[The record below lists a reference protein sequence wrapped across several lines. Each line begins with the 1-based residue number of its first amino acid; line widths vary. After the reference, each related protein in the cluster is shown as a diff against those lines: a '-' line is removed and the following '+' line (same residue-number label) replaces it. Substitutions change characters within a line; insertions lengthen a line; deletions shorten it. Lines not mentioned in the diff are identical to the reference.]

1 MFHNSFISK
10 ITPWSIT
17 ETSEWMPAVAYPA
30 LVGSGRLTMGIDC
43 TGLQGL
49 PDRIA
54 SSAGSSVAPFHVTQA
69 DLYILHEGMISEHL
83 SRNEVLVTG
92 KDVASSDTLYG
103 QRKNFMPL
111 GYLSQIFTLD
121 GQEISGED
129 ILTAGKRWTREWNLK
144 QAILTSSFIIDK
156 RVEVETEIFMP
167 HGGESIYLKLTRKA
181 AKGEGDFNWKIQLIL
196 ETRGG
201 MPIFDQAGAVKA
213 GENTL
218 LANID
223 KDSSYLPNE
232 PYTVIYGAG
241 ADGANVEVTP
251 AGWAISMT
259 GPTAIEQT
267 AYLRLDFQRLAGV
280 ERDYSVTCQ
289 QELEKTLSTF
299 SASEYQVTRK
309 SHIAQYSKF
318 WNQTADIEVDS
329 VDALETTRRYMLH
342 MSEYLLHCG
351 SDFACGG
358 SPQFAFFHQNGW
370 GASNFHDQHY
380 VVDGIARANMWDV
393 AESHAHWLRRVMRDT
408 GRAFPW
414 MMNYDGTITAPP
426 EVDRAPMSDAGRALL
441 AMRLYELAGTGKDKL
456 LRDTVYPIL
465 HRVAE
470 MAVSDWF
477 YEQEGRMI
485 FRGVELDVMGDNP
498 IEHDASTVLAFLTV
512 IRKAIAYSEKL
523 GVDAGCR
530 PRWQK
535 VIDHTNI
542 NVVNG
547 RYEGHRDAPIDA
559 MANCWLC
566 HSYYISECQ
575 RFMNDD
581 IYAATVDYSHRQVS
595 CNIPWIG
602 YAVASS
608 EMRLGRPD
616 RAEQYFIDHLENRLH
631 GPGYYE
637 ECYPL
642 WMAAVPPFES
652 AHGSHLTA
660 ACEQIVLT
668 DFWEPR
674 IYIGKG
680 MPSKFRTSRVQF
692 SNLRARDGI
701 IISGISEPRRLVV
714 TLRNT
719 GDMVVTEDIVLSIPC
734 QVGVTF
740 KVLRDGAETPHD
752 FHGESVSVK
761 VMLDAGEESEV
772 VVEG

>member
-1 MFHNSFISK
+1 MFHNNFISK
-10 ITPWSIT
+10 MTPWTIT
-17 ETSEWMPAVAYPA
+17 ETSEWMPVVAYPA

-54 SSAGSSVAPFHVTQA
+54 SSAGSAAAPFHVTQS
-69 DLYILHEGMISEHL
+69 DLYILHEGMIGEHL
-83 SRNEVLVTG
+83 SRNEVMVTG
-92 KDVASSDTLYG
+92 KDVAPDDTLYG

-111 GYLSQIFTLD
+111 GYLAQTFTIN
-121 GQEISGED
+121 GKEISGED
-129 ILTAGKRWTREWNLK
+129 ILAAGKRWTREWDLK
-144 QAILTSSFIIDK
+144 KAILTNSFIIDK
-156 RVEVETEIFMP
+156 RVGVETEIFMP
-167 HGGESIYLKLTRKA
+167 HGGESIYLKLIRKA
-181 AKGEGDFNWKIQLIL
+181 AKGEGDFSWKIQLKL

-201 MPIFDQAGAVKA
+201 LPIFDQPGAVKA
-213 GENTL
+213 SEQTL
-218 LANID
+218 LATID
-223 KDSSYLPNE
+223 RDSSYLPNE

-241 ADGANVEVTP
+241 AVGANVEMLPT
-251 AGWAISMT
+251 GWEISMT
-259 GPTAIEQT
+259 GAVAIEQT
-267 AYLRLDFQRLAGV
+267 AYLRLDFQRLAGA
-280 ERDYSVTCQ
+280 ERDDAVTRQ
-289 QELEKTLSTF
+289 QKLEKTLMLF
-299 SASEYQVTRK
+299 SAGDYLSARQA
-309 SHIAQYSKF
+309 HIAQYSNY

-329 VDALETTRRYMLH
+329 IDALEITRRYMLH

-358 SPQFAFFHQNGW
+358 SPQFAFYHQNGW

-380 VVDGIARANMWDV
+380 VVDGIARANMWEA
-393 AESHAHWLRRVMRDT
+393 AESHAHWLRRVMRET

-441 AMRLYELAGTGKDKL
+441 AMRLYELAGIGKDTL

-465 HRVAE
+465 RRVAE

-477 YEQEGRMI
+477 YEHEGRMI
-485 FRGVELDVMGDNP
+485 FRGVELDVMGDNA

-512 IRKAIAYSEKL
+512 IRKAIEYSNKL
-523 GVDAGCR
+523 GVDADCLS
-530 PRWQK
+530 RWQN
-535 VIDHTNI
+535 VIDHTDI

-547 RYEGHRDAPIDA
+547 RYEDHRNAPPDA
-559 MANCWLC
+559 MASGWLC

-575 RFMNDD
+575 RFLDDD

-616 RAEQYFIDHLENRLH
+616 RAEQYFVDHLENRLH

-680 MPSKFRTSRVQF
+680 MPSKFRALRVRF
-692 SNLRARDGI
+692 SNLCARDGI
-701 IISGISEPRRLVV
+701 IISGISEPRRLAV

-719 GDMVVTEDIVLSIPC
+719 GDAATEEIVLSIPC
-734 QVGVTF
+734 QAGVTF

-752 FHGESVSVK
+752 FHGEFVSIIVTMK
-761 VMLDAGEESEV
+761 AGEETEL